1 VSGGQRAKPAAP
13 QCRLCAR
20 LRVWGKKSSRRPPP
34 LSARHGFHVAF
45 VDGDQGLRLAVWKMV
60 RAQGDGWTL
69 EVCHQACFPGQP
81 PGSSPPSPRTAPGAD
96 HDAGRPPDIVLVH
109 LTTAHSSC
117 LGCVRK
123 LKSLAPDLPVVII
136 TGLCDGGSIIQW
148 LMAGADGCLVGPVA
162 AADLASVLKAAAQG
176 WPALC
181 PQAQKAVI
189 DFLHRAGASLL
200 AHDLTGR
207 EQDIAGCLM
216 GKLSRKEMSERL
228 RLAPNTV
235 HVLTAHVFK
244 KFGVH
249 TREELLR
256 KLLGRG

>member
-1 VSGGQRAKPAAP
+1 LRA
-13 QCRLCAR
+13 
-20 LRVWGKKSSRRPPP
+20 WGEKSRRRRPA
-34 LSARHGFHVAF
+34 LRARQGFHLAF
-45 VDGDQGLRLAVWKMV
+45 VDGDDGLRLALWKLV

-69 EVCHQACFPGQP
+69 EVYQQSCFPRQP
-81 PGSSPPSPRTAPGAD
+81 SGSRRPAPRTAPEPD
-96 HDAGRPPDIVLVH
+96 HGSGLPPDIVLVH
-109 LTTAHSSC
+109 LKSAQSSC

-123 LKSLAPDLPVVII
+123 LKALSPDLPMVII
-136 TGLCDGGSIIQW
+136 TGPCDGGSIIQW
-148 LMAGADGCLVGPVA
+148 LMAGADGCLIGPLA
-162 AADLASVLKAAAQG
+162 AADLASVLRAAARG

-181 PQAQKAVI
+181 PQAEKAVI
-189 DFLHRAGASLL
+189 DFLHRAGTSLL

-235 HVLTAHVFK
+235 HALTGHVFK

-249 TREELLR
+249 TREELVR
-256 KLLGRG
+256 RLLGGGRKVTHL

>member
-1 VSGGQRAKPAAP
+1 LRARGKKSKRRPPAAP
-13 QCRLCAR
+13 
-20 LRVWGKKSSRRPPP
+20 
-34 LSARHGFHVAF
+34 ARHRLNVAF
-45 VDGDQGLRLAVWKMV
+45 VDSDDRLRLAVWKMV
-60 RAQGDGWTL
+60 RAHGDGWTL
-69 EVCHQACFPGQP
+69 EAYHQSCFLPQP
-81 PGSSPPSPRTAPGAD
+81 SGSGRPSLRTAPEPD
-96 HDAGRPPDIVLVH
+96 HGSGLPPDIVLVH

-136 TGLCDGGSIIQW
+136 TGLCDGGSILQW
-148 LMAGADGCLVGPVA
+148 LMAGADGCLLGPVA
-162 AADLASVLKAAAQG
+162 AADLAAVLRAAAQG

-181 PQAQKAVI
+181 PQAEKAVI

-200 AHDLTGR
+200 AHDLTDR

-249 TREELLR
+249 TREELVR
-256 KLLGRG
+256 KLLGGGRKVALL